1 MSDAVDLRGLLT
13 IDIAAELRKLTTAQ
27 LQGPWQLPAE
37 LVRRAIAAG
46 ARSVD
51 VELPRGG
58 LRVRDDG
65 APIERAHLVALS
77 ELLDPGAPAERRHR
91 ALLALEA
98 AGSLAL
104 LALPALGPSRVEVT
118 TRGDGLLLRLE
129 CAGQGR
135 CRLHEET
142 DPSRGRGTSLV
153 LHGAEFDAT
162 RARGYLADVGRF
174 APGTVR
180 VDGAPLEAG
189 MRGYLAGCELSL
201 PQHRLRGHV
210 LLGHR
215 GEQARVWLLVH
226 GIVSTHVGVARSPC
240 FDAVVEL
247 GDKIAAGEL
256 AVTATAADL
265 REALAPALEGL
276 VDAGV
281 RLMLSVGAK
290 VANLPPAGQAR
301 VLHLLL
307 QAIRARRRV
316 QEAIDL
322 PIVPALVGRGERR
335 FLPLSA
341 LDGLARREA
350 AFVLDPAQDPEQFA
364 LPDGPV
370 LLLGT
375 AERGM
380 LAELLHLRFR
390 PPPPR
395 GDDRLPLAV
404 SVRRGVVRLWQG
416 LRGAGRPLPESALS
430 AAERRFLAAMR
441 AAARGGTRA
450 PEQIELC
457 AGRAAARVAGQP
469 PTLFLGREHP
479 DVRAAIA
486 AAETGE
492 VWLYPACLALFAG
505 RALPGTAARATWV
518 RTWFDATRR

>member
-37 LVRRAIAAG
+37 SVRRAIAAG
-46 ARSVD
+46 ARTID

-58 LRVRDDG
+58 MRVRDDG
-65 APIERAHLVALS
+65 APIDRAQLVALA

-104 LALPALGPSRVEVT
+104 LALPALGPTRVEVT
-118 TRGDGLLLRLE
+118 TRGDGLVRRLE
-129 CAGQGR
+129 CAGAGR
-135 CRLHEET
+135 CHLHEET
-142 DPSRGRGTSLV
+142 DPSRGRGTTLV
-153 LHGAEFDAT
+153 LHGAELDAA
-162 RARGYLADVGRF
+162 RARSYLADVGRF

-189 MRGYLAGCELSL
+189 LRGYLAACELAL

-247 GDKIAAGEL
+247 GDKIVAGEL
-256 AVTATAADL
+256 SVTATAADL
-265 REALAPALEGL
+265 REILAPALEGL

-281 RLMLSVGAK
+281 RLMLSVADK
-290 VANLPPAGQAR
+290 AASLPATSQAR

-307 QAIRARRRV
+307 QALRARRRV
-316 QEAIDL
+316 SEAL
-322 PIVPALVGRGERR
+322 AVPIVPALVGRTERR

-341 LDGLARREA
+341 LEGLARKEA
-350 AFVLDPAQDPEQFA
+350 AFVLDPAQDPEAFS
-364 LPDGPV
+364 LPEGPV

-380 LAELLHLRFR
+380 LAELLGLRFR

-404 SVRRGVVRLWQG
+404 SLRRRASRLWQSI
-416 LRGAGRPLPESALS
+416 RGAGRPLPESAL
-430 AAERRFLAAMR
+430 APAERKFLAALR
-441 AAARGGTRA
+441 AAARGGVHA

-457 AGRAAARVAGQP
+457 AGRAAPRIAGQP
-469 PTLFLGREHP
+469 PTLFLGRDDA

-486 AAETGE
+486 AAENGE
-492 VWLYPACLALFAG
+492 VWLYPACLALFGG

-518 RTWFDATRR
+518 RTWYDATRR